1 MIGSSVRI
9 LRHMHSSASFPIITI
24 LPQLVLAAS
33 HTIRI
38 ARANHAV
45 RSLHSQIRIGYG
57 SLHDLRACGFD
68 NFKRIE
74 TDIGGQPRPNHPLPS
89 GVFFYPAQVEE
100 EPVCQSGKALSKE

>member
-9 LRHMHSSASFPIITI
+9 LRHMHSSASSPIITI

-45 RSLHSQIRIGYG
+45 RSHHSQIRIGYG

-74 TDIGGQPRPNHPLPS
+74 TEIGGQPRPNNPLPS

-100 EPVCQSGKALSKE
+100 EPMC